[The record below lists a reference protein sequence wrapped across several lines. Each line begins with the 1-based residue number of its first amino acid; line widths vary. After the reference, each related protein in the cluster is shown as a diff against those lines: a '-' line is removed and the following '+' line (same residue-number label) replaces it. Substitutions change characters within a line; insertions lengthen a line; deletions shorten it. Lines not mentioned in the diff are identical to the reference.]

1 MTIKVAING
10 YGRIGRM
17 LLRAI
22 YEEKF
27 DDIQVVAINGLG
39 GIDINAHLPI
49 PSQIHGVP
57 PDSKVLGVYRT
68 PDLAR
73 LMLLSKL
80 LF

>member
-10 YGRIGRM
+10 YGRIGRV

-39 GIDINAHLPI
+39 GIDINVHLT
-49 PSQIHGVP
+49 QY
-57 PDSKVLGVYRT
+57 DST
-68 PDLAR
+68 H
-73 LMLLSKL
+73 
-80 LF
+80 

>member
-1 MTIKVAING
+1 
-10 YGRIGRM
+10 M

-49 PSQIHGVP
+49 PSQILWIP
-57 PDSKVLGVYRT
+57 PNSTDLGAYAT
-68 PDLAR
+68 PKANTS
-73 LMLLSKL
+73 MSLSKL

>member
-22 YEEKF
+22 YEERF

-39 GIDINAHLPI
+39 ERPLKIAKGV
-49 PSQIHGVP
+49 IHALQKR
-57 PDSKVLGVYRT
+57 SLI
-68 PDLAR
+68 
-73 LMLLSKL
+73 
-80 LF
+80 